1 MELESMYD
9 SDMSSTRQDHVEELS
24 MEDLDDHA
32 HDLKST
38 PSMISTTALT
48 ASTSPKMADGSDQS
62 WLRRLERDMDTKLLV
77 DAERINERIQRRKA
91 HEEEMQQSLASFT
104 NSARV
109 SASSSSAAAPS
120 AHSPEN
126 AIVVNRS
133 ATAAPT
139 PVDHSMVGTST
150 DSVATP
156 ATTTTTTTTVTM
168 HQSKKSMF
176 CMFCGLECRVW
187 ELMPHMSSCDL
198 LRTNKAQRTAMYEE
212 AVDIASALLNKQT
225 SDADTQTTDRYLH
238 YASLYSLH
246 HDDSSRDQ
254 RGNVLDPLALLKQR
268 RRHTMQPTTTSSSST
283 LRRHQRDDDD
293 DHDVMHLNVDDDT
306 KLSLLRLKRS
316 TEAAQSRRQDVSE
329 QCRYC
334 HRSFAEVTNE
344 RPPLPPLEHPPCID
358 LTSICNDR
366 AD

>member
-9 SDMSSTRQDHVEELS
+9 SDMSSTLQDHVEELS

-32 HDLKST
+32 HDLKSM

-48 ASTSPKMADGSDQS
+48 ASTSPKVADGSDQS

-120 AHSPEN
+120 AHSSTKSSFTSMANANASSSDSTDDVLHQVTTAHQPPQVVDEWKQAFTEDGKTYYYNRRTRETSWTCPEN

-156 ATTTTTTTTVTM
+156 ATTTVTM

-225 SDADTQTTDRYLH
+225 SDADTQTTDR
-238 YASLYSLH
+238 
-246 HDDSSRDQ
+246 
-254 RGNVLDPLALLKQR
+254 
-268 RRHTMQPTTTSSSST
+268 
-283 LRRHQRDDDD
+283 
-293 DHDVMHLNVDDDT
+293 
-306 KLSLLRLKRS
+306 
-316 TEAAQSRRQDVSE
+316 
-329 QCRYC
+329 
-334 HRSFAEVTNE
+334 
-344 RPPLPPLEHPPCID
+344 
-358 LTSICNDR
+358 
-366 AD
+366 